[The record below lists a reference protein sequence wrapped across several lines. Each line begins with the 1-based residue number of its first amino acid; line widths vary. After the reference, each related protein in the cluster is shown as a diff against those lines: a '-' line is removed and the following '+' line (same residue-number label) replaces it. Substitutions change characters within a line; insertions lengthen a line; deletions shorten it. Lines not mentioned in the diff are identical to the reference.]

1 MTIDRTIHMQAEPEA
16 VDNTS
21 WTGDE
26 TTIVSNQQ
34 SMLAVWDMAAWSKP
48 IIAVIAPIASQCEVR
63 ILSNYFFLVALILMS
78 FEKKANIAPNTS
90 DCLTRD
96 ETGTRHSR

>member
-34 SMLAVWDMAAWSKP
+34 SMLAVWDTLAWSRT
-48 IIAVIAPIASQCEVR
+48 IIAVIAPIAKVH
-63 ILSNYFFLVALILMS
+63 ILRNYFFLVVLILMS
-78 FEKKANIAPNTS
+78 G
-90 DCLTRD
+90 
-96 ETGTRHSR
+96 TGEHSTQDK